1 MGNVKRVLE
10 LGLFTGCSALAMAE
24 SLPEDGK
31 VISCEIDPYIANLAR
46 SLLDKTTCGNKVDI
60 MRGTLIL
67 NQFRQ
72 MQMKVIEN
80 KIHLASVCNV

>member
-60 MRGTLIL
+60 MRGTLI

-72 MQMKVIEN
+72 MQMKVIEY
-80 KIHLASVCNV
+80 KIHLAL

>member
-1 MGNVKRVLE
+1 MGNVKRILE

-60 MRGTLIL
+60 MRGTFI
-67 NQFRQ
+67 NNFVRC
-72 MQMKVIEN
+72 K
-80 KIHLASVCNV
+80 